1 MKSIQHL
8 KTKATLALLTANA
21 TITETMLVYG
31 ADKGVVE
38 QKLKTAGTTVQ
49 QILTG
54 LVVIVGICV
63 SLWIIIKRM
72 PNADDPHEK
81 SEVWKAVG
89 RVMALVA
96 LSAAIVWLLPWVYSL
111 FV

>member
-1 MKSIQHL
+1 M
-8 KTKATLALLTANA
+8 
-21 TITETMLVYG
+21 TETMLVYG